1 MTNMICHIKSA
12 GSSWHMWHV
21 SCGSRTFS
29 TPSVMQHSASS
40 NSIQTVM
47 PRSWSRSN
55 PRVWSTQFESEAI
68 LTPTTPTDPGEVTD
82 GEEFLSLKFE
92 CKVVMPSGKC
102 LGPFKCDEI
111 TSVGWI
117 RNELIKAFEDIGLER
132 LEWEGF
138 ALMRNEHILNSVT
151 AKVFELREMDKN
163 DCLLTV
169 VFISN
174 ASNDGHAV
182 WSNEVKLMMTLLNVY
197 RKLTFAA
204 PGLDN
209 SEGQW

>member
-1 MTNMICHIKSA
+1 
-12 GSSWHMWHV
+12 
-21 SCGSRTFS
+21 
-29 TPSVMQHSASS
+29 
-40 NSIQTVM
+40 
-47 PRSWSRSN
+47 
-55 PRVWSTQFESEAI
+55 
-68 LTPTTPTDPGEVTD
+68 
-82 GEEFLSLKFE
+82 
-92 CKVVMPSGKC
+92 MPSGKC

-182 WSNEVKLMMTLLNVY
+182 
-197 RKLTFAA
+197 
-204 PGLDN
+204 
-209 SEGQW
+209 

>member
-1 MTNMICHIKSA
+1 MRAVHFFWLKSCVCNTTHLELECAFDHFWFKRHRQTTTVHEIICL
-12 GSSWHMWHV
+12 V
-21 SCGSRTFS
+21 
-29 TPSVMQHSASS
+29 

-47 PRSWSRSN
+47 PRS
-55 PRVWSTQFESEAI
+55 PLTGETTEAI
-68 LTPTTPTDPGEVTD
+68 LAPTTPTDPGQVTD
-82 GEEFLSLKFE
+82 EEEFLLLKFE

-182 WSNEVKLMMTLLNVY
+182 
-197 RKLTFAA
+197 
-204 PGLDN
+204 
-209 SEGQW
+209 